1 MGQGAKSGSMRER
14 FVYRNGELVNVM
26 DLDYE
31 ASKRSPLGAPMIIS
45 DNMQPIRSMADG
57 RMYDSKSSYERGV
70 RAKGC
75 RVVGNDRLESSKT
88 EVPRVGH
95 DIKRAIDQLKAG

>member
-1 MGQGAKSGSMRER
+1 MRER
-14 FVYRNGELVNVM
+14 YVYREGLGAVNVL
-26 DLDYE
+26 DLDPVE
-31 ASKRSPLGAPMIIS
+31 ESKRSALASPMIIS
-45 DNMQPIRSMADG
+45 DNMAPIRSMADG
-57 RMYDSKSSYERGV
+57 KMYDSRSSYERGV

-95 DIKRAIDQLKAG
+95 DIKRAIDQLNAG

>member
-1 MGQGAKSGSMRER
+1 MRER
-14 FVYRNGELVNVM
+14 YVYRNGELVNVL
-26 DLDYE
+26 DLEYE
-31 ASKRSPLGAPMIIS
+31 APKRSPLGAPMIIF

-70 RAKGC
+70 RATGC
-75 RVVGNDRLESSKT
+75 RVVGNDRLDRSTT
-88 EVPRVGH
+88 EVPRAGH